1 MKKFLLISTL
11 VGGLSGAAYAA
22 DMGISTSANYAMEAE
37 KWSSSISYTKLAMS
51 GISIVPSIDFE
62 YYDNHPGLFTGA
74 NLSTTYSISDSL
86 SVTSSL
92 GLDAVWEYD
101 ELKIGLGFSF

>member
-1 MKKFLLISTL
+1 MKKIILAAALM
-11 VGGLSGAAYAA
+11 GGLCSAAYA
-22 DMGISTSANYAMEAE
+22 DMGISTSAAYE
-37 KWSSSISYTKLAMS
+37 KWSSSISYTKLAMA

-74 NLSTTYSISDSL
+74 NISTSYSISDSL
-86 SVTSSL
+86 SVSSSL
-92 GLDAVWEYD
+92 GLDDDWEYD

>member
-1 MKKFLLISTL
+1 MKKIILAAALM
-11 VGGLSGAAYAA
+11 GGLCSAAYA
-22 DMGISTSANYAMEAE
+22 DMGISTSAAYKVEAE
-37 KWSSSISYTKLAMS
+37 KWSSSISYTKLAMA

-74 NLSTTYSISDSL
+74 NISTSYSISDSL
-86 SVTSSL
+86 SVSSSL
-92 GLDAVWEYD
+92 GLDDDWEYD

>member
-1 MKKFLLISTL
+1 MKKIVLISAL
-11 VGGLSGAAYAA
+11 IGGLATAAYA
-22 DMGISTSANYAMEAE
+22 DMGISTSAAYKVEAE
-37 KWSSSISYTKLAMS
+37 KWSSSVSYTKLAMA

-74 NLSTTYSISDSL
+74 NISTSYSISDSL
-86 SVTSSL
+86 SVSSSL
-92 GLDAVWEYD
+92 GLDDDWEYD

>member
-1 MKKFLLISTL
+1 MKKLVLISAL
-11 VGGLSGAAYAA
+11 IGGLASAAYA
-22 DMGISTSANYAMEAE
+22 DMGILTSTAYKVEAE
-37 KWSSSISYTKLAMS
+37 KWSSSVSYTKLAMA

-74 NLSTTYSISDSL
+74 NISTSYSISDSL
-86 SVTSSL
+86 SVSSSL
-92 GLDAVWEYD
+92 GLDDDWEYD